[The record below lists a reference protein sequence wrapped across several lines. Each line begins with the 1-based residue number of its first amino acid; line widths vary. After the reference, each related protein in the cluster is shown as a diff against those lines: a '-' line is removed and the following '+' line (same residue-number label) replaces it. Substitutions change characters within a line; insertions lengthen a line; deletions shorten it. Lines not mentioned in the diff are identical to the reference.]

1 MRGSDS
7 FFNSIPRCLVDIN
20 KHHVMYSDD
29 QKLGC
34 LIYKVSVSASQIAG
48 TGDVLRWHAT
58 RKHSMLIGAL
68 PTTTTQTVK
77 VREGSNKCDV

>member
-1 MRGSDS
+1 
-7 FFNSIPRCLVDIN
+7 
-20 KHHVMYSDD
+20 MYSDD

-58 RKHSMLIGAL
+58 RNQSSLIGAL
-68 PTTTTQTVK
+68 PSWWVNREQVSVTVVALNFAGWETTTTQTVK